1 MKKQLITLSL
11 GLLTTATF
19 GQTTWNA
26 DKSHSKITFSATH
39 MVISE
44 TEGEFKDYAGSIS
57 TKDGSFENADIK
69 FDIDIN
75 SITTDND
82 QRDGHLKSGDFFNAE
97 KYPKMKFT
105 STSFKQVKGKNWEL
119 LGNLTIKDIT
129 KPITLDVK
137 YNGTIKDPYGNTRA
151 GFKIKGDLNRF
162 DYDLKWSSALET
174 GGLVVGEEVGI
185 EINLEL
191 IQAK

>member
-19 GQTTWNA
+19 GQTTWSA

-119 LGNLTIKDIT
+119 VGNLTIKDIT

-162 DYDLKWSSALET
+162 DYNLKWNSALEA